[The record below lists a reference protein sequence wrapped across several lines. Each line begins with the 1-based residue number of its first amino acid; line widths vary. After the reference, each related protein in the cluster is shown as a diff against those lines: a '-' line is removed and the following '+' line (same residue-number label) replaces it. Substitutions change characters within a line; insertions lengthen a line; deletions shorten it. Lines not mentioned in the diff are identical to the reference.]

1 MIKRNRTSK
10 NAFALPT
17 VLIASIIM
25 LTVLLVSITSTAALR
40 TAMTAQYYNKL
51 TQASNDA
58 GMAYAKACLA
68 SNNNIPQW
76 NDTNK
81 LKPDTD
87 CSGIQLASCPVSP
100 ADADCHFVTVIGN
113 VRSTFTVGLPEVYSS
128 GMAKNVVVS
137 ASTNL
142 LRTSDSSIWRSYSQS
157 VGFTQNN
164 NVLPFAPTGLT
175 ATGGVTLNWTA
186 PTEVGNSAI
195 TGYRIYRS
203 TSTNTE
209 SAYAIV
215 GNVTTYTDTSVS
227 GGTTYYYKVAAINS
241 DGEGALSGEANRT
254 VKTGVL
260 APLAPAT
267 YAIGTYPM
275 YAVMSPDGAYFY
287 VASWNGSLV
296 YMYSRSTVNGTIAAL
311 GTPTIPTGSSVY
323 GIAMSSDGKS
333 VYVTDQTND
342 CVYMYNRNTGTGI
355 LTAQT
360 VPTIAAGTNPYGIVV
375 SSDGKSVYAVN
386 TSSNNVSM
394 YIRDTG
400 TGVLTSAGVTTAV
413 ANAAPQH
420 LAMSPDGANVYVT
433 NGNSISNTISMFS
446 RNSTNSTLTPIGT
459 AIATGSSPRGI
470 SVSSDGKNVYATNVG
485 GDSISMYT
493 RDTGTGLLTA
503 LSTPIST
510 GAQPEGIAISND
522 GLSVYAT
529 NNNALTLSM
538 FNRNPAT
545 GVLTVMSPSTVTAGT
560 SAFDVVISPD
570 DNFAYTINYSSGN
583 ISLFSRS

>member
-241 DGEGALSGEANRT
+241 DGEGALSGE
-254 VKTGVL
+254 VSKL
-260 APLAPAT
+260 APTGQLVALASPT
-267 YAIGTYPM
+267 IGVGDSPSGIAI
-275 YAVMSPDGAYFY
+275 SPDGKFAYVVTSY
-287 VASWNGSLV
+287 ASLV
-296 YMYSRSTVNGTIAAL
+296 YMYSRDTLTGALTALSTPTIGAGSSPFGIVISPDGLHAYVTSSGSASIYMYSRNVITGIL
-311 GTPTIPTGSSVY
+311 SPLSTPTIPTGSTPV
-323 GIAMSSDGKS
+323 GIAMS
-333 VYVTDQTND
+333 
-342 CVYMYNRNTGTGI
+342 
-355 LTAQT
+355 
-360 VPTIAAGTNPYGIVV
+360 P
-375 SSDGKSVYAVN
+375 DGKSVYA
-386 TSSNNVSM
+386 
-394 YIRDTG
+394 
-400 TGVLTSAGVTTAV
+400 TTYGDY
-413 ANAAPQH
+413 
-420 LAMSPDGANVYVT
+420 MVY
-433 NGNSISNTISMFS
+433 MFS
-446 RNSTNSTLTPIGT
+446 RNSS
-459 AIATGSSPRGI
+459 
-470 SVSSDGKNVYATNVG
+470 
-485 GDSISMYT
+485 
-493 RDTGTGLLTA
+493 TGLLAA
-503 LSTPIST
+503 LSTPTVSAGTNTGRIVVSPDGTSVYTTNSGNNNAYLYNRNTTTGILVYSATIST
-510 GAQPEGIAISND
+510 GALTTGIAISADGASVYIISSGLINMYSRSIANGTLTALVTPTISISGSFPLDVAVSPD
-522 GLSVYAT
+522 GLFVYAIGQNLVNQYSRNT
-529 NNNALTLSM
+529 STGALAALAIPA
-538 FNRNPAT
+538 FNT
-545 GVLTVMSPSTVTAGT
+545 GSLPTRIA
-560 SAFDVVISPD
+560 ISPD
-570 DNFAYTINYSSGN
+570 SNSVYVGSEFTGGGTAKVSMYARN
-583 ISLFSRS
+583 